1 MRSPL
6 YLAPI
11 LAMQVLSGCAP
22 APNDRAI
29 VADQR
34 AAAELKLA
42 RALSGFTPGEP
53 QSCLP
58 FDRGRYQTQ
67 GIGDTLLYRY
77 TTDVIFRNNTDGCER
92 VERGDVVITRQYET
106 RLCRGQIIQTF
117 DAISRN
123 PTGGCTLGDF
133 VPYVRNRK

>member
-1 MRSPL
+1 MRPL
-6 YLAPI
+6 
-11 LAMQVLSGCAP
+11 VLMLFALTMGCAP
-22 APNDRAI
+22 TPNDRAI

-34 AAAELKLA
+34 AASELKLA
-42 RALSGFTPGEP
+42 RTLQGFTPGEP

-58 FDRGRYQTQ
+58 FDSGRYNTQ
-67 GIGDTLLYRY
+67 GFGDTLLYRY
-77 TTDVIFRNNTDGCER
+77 SSDVVFRNKTDGCDG
-92 VERGDVVITRQYET
+92 VERGDVVITRQYQP

-133 VPYVRNRK
+133 VPYVRKRK